1 MMFKKF
7 NFKIEIGIE
16 GQKYT
21 HKLEIK
27 EVWKQIKGLSVY

>member
-7 NFKIEIGIE
+7 NFKIEIEIE

-21 HKLEIK
+21 NKLEIK
-27 EVWKQIKGLSVY
+27 GVWKQTKDLSVS